1 VHAGVYGRTPGF
13 MGARRGLWAH
23 AGVYGRTP
31 GFMGARR
38 APLQVTMGVNENGR
52 ELEG

>member
-1 VHAGVYGRTPGF
+1 MIDKGNADN
-13 MGARRGLWAH
+13 RRH
-23 AGVYGRTP
+23 YGRTP